1 MDSPA
6 GVDSKDIKAAPSP
19 RELSAEEVD
28 TGPIETLD
36 FDDTAQLEPLD
47 EIIGQ
52 DRAMAAIEVGLGIP
66 QEGYNI
72 FVAGLTGTGKMG
84 TIRKSLEKRLD
95 SSKIPNDWVYVHNFD
110 NSDEPWA
117 IKLPAGQAK
126 HLQKDMNRLVERL
139 KEALPKAFHQ
149 KDFGREKEQLSERYE
164 NRIEQQAE
172 QIRSQAKERGFQ
184 AVFSGAGGVA
194 FVPLVQGKPV
204 ENTEQIE
211 QLPEEE
217 KQRIAEGE
225 KDLTKEIARI
235 TQQQREMMENLSEE
249 VRDIERQFASYVVKP
264 MIEAIK
270 SSYQDNKR
278 LLAYLDRV
286 AEHVLDNLVDFKD
299 KPRGPGSV
307 NPVQA
312 MMGND
317 GDPKFLEYQVNV
329 VIDHSESKTA
339 PIVVEEAPTYR
350 NLFGSIDRSVDRWG
364 RLITNFTQI
373 KPGSLLQAN
382 GGYLVF
388 NLEDALSEPLVYRNL
403 KRALKSGYVQPESY
417 NPWLPFSTD
426 GMRPE
431 PIPINTKVVVVG
443 APILY
448 YMLRFYDDE
457 FASIFKVKAD
467 FGTEMNRDGK
477 QETQYAR
484 FVATLCKEESLRPLT
499 REAVEEVIKFGSRQ
513 VAGKNKL
520 LTRFSEIADLL
531 RESDY
536 FAKIKGSDVVQLTH
550 VRKALESRVY
560 RSDRIAEKIRELID
574 DGTLLVD
581 TEGSKIGQVN
591 GLAVINLGDYAFG
604 KPNRVTAS
612 VGLGADG
619 LINIE
624 REAKLSG
631 STHDKGILI
640 LSGFLR
646 NRYGQRRPLA
656 ISASICLEQS
666 YGGVEG
672 DSASSTE
679 LFALLSNLAQIPL
692 RQDIAVTGSVNQ
704 WGQIQAVGGVNEKIE
719 GFFDV
724 CRVVGLNSQQG
735 VCMPASN
742 VRNLVLR
749 HDVRQ
754 AIADGEF
761 HVYPIGTVD
770 EGLELLT
777 GKKAGSPQEEGT
789 LHWLI
794 DRRLDDMAKALHTF
808 AASRESRLIS
818 PAPAPTETPGP
829 PKTPGDQP

>member
-1 MDSPA
+1 
-6 GVDSKDIKAAPSP
+6 
-19 RELSAEEVD
+19 E
-28 TGPIETLD
+28 
-36 FDDTAQLEPLD
+36 
-47 EIIGQ
+47 
-52 DRAMAAIEVGLGIP
+52 
-66 QEGYNI
+66 
-72 FVAGLTGTGKMG
+72 
-84 TIRKSLEKRLD
+84 
-95 SSKIPNDWVYVHNFD
+95 
-110 NSDEPWA
+110 
-117 IKLPAGQAK
+117 
-126 HLQKDMNRLVERL
+126 
-139 KEALPKAFHQ
+139 
-149 KDFGREKEQLSERYE
+149 SE
-164 NRIEQQAE
+164 
-172 QIRSQAKERGFQ
+172 
-184 AVFSGAGGVA
+184 
-194 FVPLVQGKPV
+194 
-204 ENTEQIE
+204 
-211 QLPEEE
+211 
-217 KQRIAEGE
+217 
-225 KDLTKEIARI
+225 
-235 TQQQREMMENLSEE
+235 
-249 VRDIERQFASYVVKP
+249 
-264 MIEAIK
+264 
-270 SSYQDNKR
+270 
-278 LLAYLDRV
+278 
-286 AEHVLDNLVDFKD
+286 
-299 KPRGPGSV
+299 
-307 NPVQA
+307 
-312 MMGND
+312 
-317 GDPKFLEYQVNV
+317 
-329 VIDHSESKTA
+329 TA
-339 PIVVEEAPTYR
+339 PIVIEEAPTYR
-350 NLFGSIDRSVDRWG
+350 NLFGSIDRTVDRWG
-364 RLITNFTQI
+364 RLVTNFTQI
-373 KPGSLLQAN
+373 KPGSLLRAN

-388 NLEDALSEPLVYRNL
+388 NLEDALSEPFVYKNL
-403 KRALKSGYVQPESY
+403 KRALKSGYVQLESY
-417 NPWLPFSTD
+417 NPWVPFST
-426 GMRPE
+426 GGLRPE

-457 FASIFKVKAD
+457 FASIFKIKAD
-467 FGTEMNRDGK
+467 FGTEMDRDGK
-477 QETQYAR
+477 QEIQYAR
-484 FVATLCKEESLRPLT
+484 FVATLCREEKLRPLT

-536 FAKIKGSDVVQLTH
+536 FAKTKGSGVVQLAH
-550 VRKALESRVY
+550 IRKALENRIY

-612 VGLGADG
+612 VGLGSDG

-646 NRYGQRRPLA
+646 NRYGQQRPLA

-679 LFALLSNLAQIPL
+679 LFALLSNLAQVPL

-704 WGQIQAVGGVNEKIE
+704 WGEIQAVGGINEKIE

-724 CRVVGLNSQQG
+724 CRVVGLNSKQG
-735 VCMPASN
+735 VCIPASN
-742 VRNLVLR
+742 VRNVVLR
-749 HDVRQ
+749 HDVQQ
-754 AIADGEF
+754 AIADSEF
-761 HVYPIGTVD
+761 HVYPIETVD
-770 EGLELLT
+770 QGLELLT

-818 PAPAPTETPGP
+818 PAPAPPETPGP